1 MVDPGD
7 IPVTSPLLFT
17 CATVASLVVQA
28 TGARETVS
36 WTASSTTSA
45 NAVGS
50 RVNDVSP
57 GWVVPPQPVSNK
69 ALAVSR
75 RGIAAGFIDWT
86 ITPGGPGPP
95 GAAVGA

>member
-1 MVDPGD
+1 MATSAAVKNWAVDASSFVSAARLVLSVADVCGP
-7 IPVTSPLLFT
+7 
-17 CATVASLVVQA
+17 ATVASLVVQA

-57 GWVVPPQPVSNK
+57 GWVVPPQPARNA
-69 ALAVSR
+69 ALAVSS
-75 RGIAAGFIDWT
+75 RGIAGDFI
-86 ITPGGPGPP
+86 
-95 GAAVGA
+95 A